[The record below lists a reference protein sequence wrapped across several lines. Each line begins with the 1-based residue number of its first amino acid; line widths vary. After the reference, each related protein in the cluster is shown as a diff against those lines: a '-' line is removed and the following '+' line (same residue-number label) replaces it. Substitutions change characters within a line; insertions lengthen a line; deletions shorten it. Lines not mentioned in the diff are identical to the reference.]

1 MAGVADLADLYKSIP
16 MAGIADLYK
25 SIPTNM
31 RLFMEQV
38 VGKESPITEKD
49 FTPRELT
56 YMRRQA
62 EAASEQ
68 DEIDEVLARKTLK
81 RWEDEKAGSMRGVH
95 QMNKKWP
102 EMYSD
107 PVKHEAEYDRNTEEA
122 RKDVASFRDETVTP
136 VQYGDYEENVRLGEH
151 KGLFWGSPQRNVYET
166 IRDSFTKPGYVV
178 QTSLGRYVA
187 TKLPD
192 GTVEIKDRYN
202 WDEKGEKLTVSEFLS
217 LVPEMLRSPRA
228 LGNVIMRQWGLD
240 NSRDV
245 NITLPKALNTPALPT
260 LPEGFNAGG
269 RTRLL

>member
-1 MAGVADLADLYKSIP
+1 MKKTSLSIRKRLNIINAGVL

-228 LGNVIMRQWGLD
+228 LGNAIMRQWGLD

-245 NITLPKALNTPALPT
+245 NITLPK
-260 LPEGFNAGG
+260 EHSRGG
-269 RTRLL
+269 RVRLI

>member
-1 MAGVADLADLYKSIP
+1 
-16 MAGIADLYK
+16 
-25 SIPTNM
+25 M

-81 RWEDEKAGSMRGVH
+81 RWEDEKADSMRRVH
-95 QMNKKWP
+95 QLNKKWP
-102 EMYSD
+102 EMYTD

-122 RKDVASFRDETVTP
+122 RKEVASFRDKTVTP
-136 VQYGDYEENVRLGEH
+136 VQYGDYGEDVRLGEH
-151 KGLFWGSPQRNVYET
+151 KGFSIGSHQFGGTPQRNVYET

-202 WDEKGEKLTVSEFLS
+202 WDKKGEKLTVSEFLS
-217 LVPEMLRSPRA
+217 LVPEMLRSPRT
-228 LGNVIMRQWGLD
+228 LGNVVMHQWGLD

-245 NITLPKALNTPALPT
+245 NITLPPANQAREVEAAQKALNTPALPA
-260 LPEGFNAGG
+260 LPEEYRKGG
-269 RTRLL
+269 RVRLI